1 MEKYYESYKDYL
13 SGKISEKEW
22 MEICI
27 HMLEE
32 LLKQNKE
39 VFLRLK

>member
-13 SGKISEKEW
+13 SGKISKNEW
-22 MEICI
+22 MEICSN
-27 HMLEE
+27 MLEE

-39 VFLRLK
+39 VLLRLK